1 MARGGER
8 GDRHPSAA
16 ELDRFL
22 LGEMSPREAAPVIS
36 HLLSG
41 CSHCREA
48 MAPLASVVFAAGPMA
63 PEVAPSSGTEYDF
76 PMFKAF
82 AAARQFATNA
92 AREKS
97 IGDSGAA
104 PQTVTRRPPALA
116 VLAASDASRDLSEAL
131 LEQCR
136 DLRSSD
142 PEGMILSASLA
153 LSLIERAIA
162 QNGDSAEMA
171 DREARAWAELGN
183 AYRVADDMIAAE
195 AALSNALARSNRG
208 TGDPVLL
215 ARVMDL
221 TASLYI
227 DQRRFQDARR
237 LLDCVQAIHQSQGDA
252 QAAARTFIS
261 KGIASNY
268 ALNPEEALRFLS
280 EGLRRIDP
288 AQDPKLVLAGV
299 HGLLWCLVDSGRAA
313 EADRLLGDARALY
326 EAHGERFEQLRRL
339 WLEGRIAIQLEE
351 DERAEESLQQVREG
365 YREADIAFDVA
376 LVSLD
381 LATLWLRQ
389 GRTNEIEEILDE
401 TIAIFRARNLQREAL
416 GALLM
421 LRRAF
426 ETDQATAALLQS
438 ATVQLWRLERS
449 PARRRVSG

>member
-16 ELDRFL
+16 ELDKFL

-41 CSHCREA
+41 CLPCREA
-48 MAPLASVVFAAGPMA
+48 MAPLASVVFATGPLA
-63 PEVAPSSGTEYDF
+63 PEAAPTSGTEYDF

-82 AAARQFATNA
+82 AAARQFASNA

-97 IGDSGAA
+97 IGDNGTTPHA
-104 PQTVTRRPPALA
+104 VTKRPALE
-116 VLAASDASRDLSEAL
+116 VLASTVVSRDLSEAL

-195 AALSNALARSNRG
+195 AALTNALTRSDRG

-215 ARVMDL
+215 ARLMDL

-227 DQRRFQDARR
+227 DQRRFQEARR
-237 LLDCVQAIHQSQGDA
+237 LLDCVQAIHQSQGDT

-268 ALNPEEALRFLS
+268 ALDPEGALRFLN
-280 EGLRRIDP
+280 EGLRQIDP
-288 AQDPKLVLAGV
+288 AQDPKLVLAAV
-299 HGLLWCLVDSGRAA
+299 HGLLWCLVDTGHAA
-313 EADRLLGDARALY
+313 EANLLLGEARALY
-326 EAHGERFEQLRRL
+326 EAHGERFDQLRRL

-351 DERAEESLQQVREG
+351 DEKAEQTLQQVREG

-389 GRTNEIEEILDE
+389 GRTNEIAEILDE

-421 LRRAF
+421 LRRAI

-438 ATVQLWRLERS
+438 ATVQLSRLERF
-449 PARRRVSG
+449 PARRGHA